1 MTLQRIIKLALR
13 FAVSSC
19 LLFAFNPF
27 FALPFAAAWAG
38 AAVYG
43 FVRYG
48 LRGWP
53 TMIGAPF
60 VLYPLLIP
68 GVLDLA
74 CRFGKDCI

>member
-1 MTLQRIIKLALR
+1 MTLQQIIKLALR
-13 FAVSSC
+13 FATLSC
-19 LLFAFNPF
+19 ILLAFNPL

-38 AAVYG
+38 TAAYG

-68 GVLDLA
+68 GVLYFA
-74 CRFGKDCI
+74 CAVGKDCI